1 MLDFAA
7 NLATAGP
14 LWTHP
19 RQTTAP
25 FFFWAQEATER
36 LRESVEGFFFQRL
49 KGEDGLG
56 MPADDIEVREPP
68 PPLAAP

>member
-1 MLDFAA
+1 VLDFAA

-25 FFFWAQEATER
+25 FFFW
-36 LRESVEGFFFQRL
+36 LRKPRSACESVEGFFFQRL

-56 MPADDIEVREPP
+56 MPAEDIEVREPP

>member
-1 MLDFAA
+1 LDASSP
-7 NLATAGP
+7 NDSTVLLLA
-14 LWTHP
+14 
-19 RQTTAP
+19 QK
-25 FFFWAQEATER
+25 ATEL

-56 MPADDIEVREPP
+56 MPAEDIEVREPP